1 MFVQL
6 AEEYRKAGLLENAV
20 EICEQG
26 LKNHPQY
33 PSARVALGRAL
44 LESESFG
51 RAAEEFETVLAQV
64 PDNILAN
71 KFLGETYH
79 RMGRFEEALQKYQI
93 AQTLAPDDTEL
104 EGKIQSAR
112 NESAGKAPAPP
123 APDAAPPPS
132 DASTAA
138 AASELSQPPAPELP
152 QPPPLFDR
160 EASAGSLPEP
170 PPMPSEGDG
179 LEATFV
185 EPPGSGD
192 GLEATFVDPP
202 AASAP
207 PLPEAPPP
215 EPPTETFFEGASML
229 PKEPEAESEPE
240 PDPEPD
246 VAPIP
251 LVDVSE
257 PMVLE
262 GSAYIAA
269 ENAAERSERE
279 PPPPTPAVEPS
290 EAAPEGEQVFDVS
303 EDEPPTAPDAPFVQG
318 PLEGAP
324 EPESNASAPGPA
336 DDVAISQ
343 SPVVDEIETPTMAE
357 LYASQGH
364 FDRAVAVYRNL
375 LARNPN
381 ETQYRDRIEELKM
394 LANAAALPETAV
406 PRALSPEAVGDG
418 LTDESRT
425 KTIGVL
431 SSWLEA
437 IRKSR
442 EA

>member
-1 MFVQL
+1 MSRIEELEKRLEADPNSRMFVQL

-51 RAAEEFETVLAQV
+51 RAAEEFETVLSQV

-79 RMGRFEEALQKYQI
+79 RMGRFKEALEKYQI

-104 EGKIQSAR
+104 EGKIQAAR
-112 NESAGKAPAPP
+112 DEGAGEAPAPP
-123 APDAAPPPS
+123 PPEAAP
-132 DASTAA
+132 AS
-138 AASELSQPPAPELP
+138 ELP
-152 QPPPLFDR
+152 QPPPLFEP

-170 PPMPSEGDG
+170 PPMPS
-179 LEATFV
+179 V
-185 EPPGSGD
+185 GD

-202 AASAP
+202 ASGDGLEATFVNPPAASAP
-207 PLPEAPPP
+207 PDP
-215 EPPTETFFEGASML
+215 EPPAPELPAETFSEGGPML
-229 PKEPEAESEPE
+229 PEE

-246 VAPIP
+246 LAPIP

-262 GSAYIAA
+262 GPAYIAA

-279 PPPPTPAVEPS
+279 TPLTPAVESS
-290 EAAPEGEQVFDVS
+290 EAGPEGEQVFEVAR
-303 EDEPPTAPDAPFVQG
+303 DEPPSAPEPAFVEG
-318 PLEGAP
+318 PLEAAP
-324 EPESNASAPGPA
+324 EPESKASVPGPA
-336 DDVAISQ
+336 DDVAIPQ
-343 SPVVDEIETPTMAE
+343 SPVADEIETPTMAE

-381 ETQYRDRIEELKM
+381 ETQYRERIEELEM
-394 LANAAALPETAV
+394 LANAEALPKTPV
-406 PRALSPEAVGDG
+406 PSAPSPEAVRDG

-425 KTIGVL
+425 KMIGVL
-431 SSWLEA
+431 SDWLDA